1 MATPYLP
8 KQNSDH
14 GAKPARLPYPIYY
27 VPNDPATFRHGVLQ
41 FFRRHKFWGTLL
53 VILLLGVAERL
64 CASLGYNVFEII
76 YNWRFVILGGGLF
89 LLTGLLFF
97 IFRMWRQE
105 QPSIPAEILQA
116 AQTIPVKNN
125 VLVFPKSAKS
135 QQKITAEEVTI
146 SIDYWASRAPVKFTE
161 DDLSI
166 ESLPEEFIAPDAL
179 VFSLQNSE
187 RI

>member
-1 MATPYLP
+1 MATHYLP
-8 KQNSDH
+8 QRNSAH

-27 VPNDPATFRHGVLQ
+27 VPNGPDTFRQSVLQ
-41 FFRRHKFWGTLL
+41 FFQRHKFWGIFIVVLS
-53 VILLLGVAERL
+53 LGAAERL
-64 CASLGYNVFEII
+64 CTSLGYNVFEII
-76 YNWRFVILGGGLF
+76 YNWRFEILGGGLF
-89 LLTGLLFF
+89 LLTGMLFF

-105 QPSIPAEILQA
+105 QPSIPTEILQA
-116 AQTIPVKNN
+116 AQPIPLKNN

-161 DDLSI
+161 DDLNM

-179 VFSLQNSE
+179 VFSLQKTE
-187 RI
+187 A

>member
-8 KQNSDH
+8 KRNSEH

-27 VPNDPATFRHGVLQ
+27 VPNAPDTFRQTVLQ
-41 FFRRHKFWGTLL
+41 FFQRHKFWG
-53 VILLLGVAERL
+53 ILIVVLSLGAAERL
-64 CASLGYNVFEII
+64 CTALGYNVFEII
-76 YNWRFVILGGGLF
+76 YNWRFAILGGGLF
-89 LLTGLLFF
+89 LLTGMLFF
-97 IFRMWRQE
+97 IFRMRRQE

-135 QQKITAEEVTI
+135 QQKITAEEVMV
-146 SIDYWASRAPVKFTE
+146 SIDYWASREPVNFTE
-161 DDLSI
+161 DDLKM

-179 VFSLQNSE
+179 VFSLQKTE
-187 RI
+187 A

>member
-27 VPNDPATFRHGVLQ
+27 VPNAPDTFQHGVLQ
-41 FFRRHKFWGTLL
+41 FFRRHKFWSTLL
-53 VILLLGVAERL
+53 VILSLGAAERL
-64 CASLGYNVFEII
+64 GASLGYNLFEII
-76 YNWRFVILGGGLF
+76 YNWRFAILGGGLF
-89 LLTGLLFF
+89 LLTGMLFF

-125 VLVFPKSAKS
+125 VLVFPKPAKS
-135 QQKITAEEVTI
+135 QQKITAEEVTV
-146 SIDYWASRAPVKFTE
+146 SIDYWATRAPVKFTE
-161 DDLSI
+161 DDLKM

-179 VFSLQNSE
+179 VFSLQKTE
-187 RI
+187 A